1 MIVSLLIIFGEFS
14 VKLVYL
20 TMVGEYFQIYGVQ
33 ITGKCILQVKKMNLN
48 VFTTAFRQTSPPK
61 ILTSPARQRKL
72 THFPN
77 KEASFENLFFL
88 PAERGHYD
96 KKLYEKSSAK

>member
-1 MIVSLLIIFGEFS
+1 M
-14 VKLVYL
+14 
-20 TMVGEYFQIYGVQ
+20 YFASQKNESKRFYY
-33 ITGKCILQVKKMNLN
+33 CLQANL
-48 VFTTAFRQTSPPK
+48 PPK

-77 KEASFENLFFL
+77 KEALFENLFFL